1 MSPLVQRSR
10 VKGPRRSADTDTD
23 QHWSM
28 LVFESLSAGVMA
40 VLVGLLA
47 VMVGVYV
54 TPWGLAPG
62 GFSLALLAAV
72 VHRLPGR

>member
-10 VKGPRRSADTDTD
+10 VKGPQNSADAD

-47 VMVGVYV
+47 VMVGVYL

-62 GFSLALLAAV
+62 GFQPRSV
-72 VHRLPGR
+72 GCGGT

>member
-10 VKGPRRSADTDTD
+10 VKGPRRSADTDTDTD

-62 GFSLALLAAV
+62 GFQPRSV
-72 VHRLPGR
+72 GCGGT